1 MVENSK
7 QQQQQMK
14 KKRKSL
20 NKKRGR
26 RAKEKIFIDTMR
38 VSLTERA
45 PGDDL
50 SFRMRTFYF
59 ALHVVEESGDEGG
72 E

>member
-1 MVENSK
+1 
-7 QQQQQMK
+7 
-14 KKRKSL
+14 
-20 NKKRGR
+20 
-26 RAKEKIFIDTMR
+26 MR

-50 SFRMRTFYF
+50 VFCVFLYYF
-59 ALHVVEESGDEGG
+59 ALHVVEESGDDGG

>member
-1 MVENSK
+1 V
-7 QQQQQMK
+7 
-14 KKRKSL
+14 R
-20 NKKRGR
+20 
-26 RAKEKIFIDTMR
+26 EKIFIDTMR

-50 SFRMRTFYF
+50 FFLCFYF
-59 ALHVVEESGDEGG
+59 ALYVVEESGDDGG